1 MSVAPPRPSLP
12 PLNALRAFE
21 SAARL
26 GGFKQAAG
34 ELNVTAGAVAQH
46 IKFLEAWCCAP
57 LFERRAK
64 GVSLTVL
71 GQSVLADFER
81 AFDAV
86 GFASQRL
93 RALGAPKNVNI
104 AALPSVAQ
112 LLVVAWLPA
121 MRDAVQGVQV
131 SVTAMEEAPN
141 LAREPFDLSLF
152 FELNPKQSLTGLDA
166 LIPVASPSLVA
177 GFTDL
182 EAFMSARHISDQ
194 SWAQDWP
201 RWFEAVFPDQI
212 YSGSG
217 PSYSL
222 FSMAVEEAKSGAG
235 ILMAHRSL
243 VAPLLKNGALVVAMD
258 RPVPIDLAL
267 VLERSPIS
275 GQSAVVDA
283 LVEVIETLV

>member
-1 MSVAPPRPSLP
+1 MSITPPRPSLP

-21 SAARL
+21 CAARL
-26 GGFKQAAG
+26 GGFKQAAA

-46 IKFLEAWCCAP
+46 IKILEAWCGAP

-64 GVSLTVL
+64 GVSLTLL
-71 GQSVLADFER
+71 GQSVLGEFER
-81 AFDAV
+81 AFDAIS
-86 GFASQRL
+86 FASQRL
-93 RALGAPKNVNI
+93 RSLAAPKNVSI

-112 LLVVAWLPA
+112 LLIAAWLPA
-121 MRDAVQGVQV
+121 MRDAVDGVQV
-131 SVTAMEEAPN
+131 SVTAMEHAPN
-141 LAREPFDLSLF
+141 LAREPYDLSLF
-152 FELNPKQSLTGLDA
+152 FETNPEQSLTGSDA
-166 LIPVASPSLVA
+166 LIPVASPSLA
-177 GFTDL
+177 ASLTGLDG
-182 EAFMSARHISDQ
+182 FMSARHISDQ

-222 FSMAVEEAKSGAG
+222 FSVAVEEAKSGAG

-243 VAPLLKNGALVVAMD
+243 VAPLLKRGALVVAMD

-283 LVEVIETLV
+283 LVEAIETLV